1 MRLVA
6 NKQKIIWEDKDQ
18 EVKEVKEDKG
28 DKGDKDK

>member
-18 EVKEVKEDKG
+18 KVKEVKEDKG